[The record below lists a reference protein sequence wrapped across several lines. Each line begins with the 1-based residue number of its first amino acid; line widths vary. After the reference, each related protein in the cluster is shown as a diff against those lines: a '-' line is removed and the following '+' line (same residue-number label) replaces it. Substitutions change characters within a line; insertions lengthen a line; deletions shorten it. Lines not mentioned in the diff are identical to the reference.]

1 MNTCPNEIIDYMH
14 EYLDEE
20 ISHEHE
26 QVLKEHLHTCEEC
39 QKHFHELKR
48 TIALVQS
55 TSHIQAPNHFTSN
68 VMARLP
74 KEKKKVGVNRWL
86 RQHPMLSAASLF
98 LVMMVGTLFSS
109 WNQSEEFSFT
119 KKPELVVENHTVI
132 VPKGEVIKGDITVK
146 NGDIRVE
153 GKVQGDITIINGN
166 QYRASAGKVTG
177 DIEEID
183 AAFEWLWYKIKGSF
197 QDVVNW
203 GDSQPATE

>member
-26 QVLKEHLHTCEEC
+26 QVLKGHLQTCEEC

-55 TSHIQAPNHFTSN
+55 TSHIQAPNNFTSN

-74 KEKKKVGVNRWL
+74 KEKKKVGVNRWF

-132 VPKGEVIKGDITVK
+132 VPKGEVIEGDLTVK

-153 GKVQGDITIINGN
+153 GEVQGDITIINGK